1 VAQDRADHWAF
12 RVLGLFVFLEPAM
25 KLVTLKKRHE
35 FLRIRK
41 GQRFHSATF
50 VLEGKRR
57 VPEDADRAR
66 FGFTATKRLG
76 GAVQR
81 NRIRRR
87 LKAAVV
93 AASSAAQAGTD
104 YVVIARAAASEAPF
118 LEMVDDLG
126 KAFRSIERRLSETT
140 DQGNDVRHPKGRRR
154 GSGQRKKDATNTASV
169 NKAPT
174 QTR

>member
-1 VAQDRADHWAF
+1 
-12 RVLGLFVFLEPAM
+12 M

-35 FLRIRK
+35 FLRIRN
-41 GQRFHSATF
+41 GERFHGAAF
-50 VLEGKRR
+50 VLEGRRR
-57 VPEDADRAR
+57 VPADTEPAR

-87 LKAAVV
+87 LKAAITACCDV
-93 AASSAAQAGTD
+93 AQPGTD
-104 YVVIARAAASEAPF
+104 YVVIARGAAGDAPF
-118 LEMVDDLG
+118 LEMVDELG
-126 KAFRSIERRLSETT
+126 KAFQSIERRLARGGSGSGETAS
-140 DQGNDVRHPKGRRR
+140 RRGRRR
-154 GSGQRKKDATNTASV
+154 GGGKMKKDDSNTASV